1 MGLRLGGEY
10 DMLIEESVESN
21 IISISANYTV
31 RDNIDIFARY
41 DILDSNKS
49 IEKNGENYFVTGIVL
64 SCDGGISVAPNLRM
78 VNYENTDKDSGV
90 EYKVNF
96 QFKF

>member
-1 MGLRLGGEY
+1 MSSEAEKESLICPYCNKELVDDENQLNECDHLYSVQY
-10 DMLIEESVESN
+10 DFIDWVDDNDKTNKYGNNYLI
-21 IISISANYTV
+21 
-31 RDNIDIFARY
+31 
-41 DILDSNKS
+41 
-49 IEKNGENYFVTGIVL
+49 TGIVL
-64 SCDGGISVAPNLRM
+64 ACDGGISVSPNLRM

>member
-1 MGLRLGGEY
+1 MV
-10 DMLIEESVESN
+10 D
-21 IISISANYTV
+21 
-31 RDNIDIFARY
+31 DND
-41 DILDSNKS
+41 DTN
-49 IEKNGENYFVTGIVL
+49 KNGNNYLVTGIVL
-64 SCDGGISVAPNLRM
+64 ACDGGISVAPNLRM

>member
-10 DMLIEESVESN
+10 DMRTKGSVESN
-21 IISISANYTV
+21 IISVNANYTV

-41 DILDSNKS
+41 DMVDDNDDTN
-49 IEKNGENYFVTGIVL
+49 KNGNNYLVTGIVL
-64 SCDGGISVAPNLRM
+64 GCDGGISIAPNLRM
-78 VNYENTDKDSGV
+78 VNYENTDKDSEM